1 MADLDTL
8 ARTIWGEARGEGMDG
23 MAAVANV
30 ITNRVDI
37 DLHDD
42 RKPDWWGEGFREVCM
57 KPWQFSCWNAGDPN
71 RARLLA
77 VTASDPQYADAMV
90 LAAAAIGGKLRDR
103 TNGATH
109 YFAPK
114 AMEQLGLKLPAWAQ
128 HQTPTAM
135 IGDHVFYRSTV

>member
-1 MADLDTL
+1 MNDLDTL
-8 ARTIWGEARGEGMDG
+8 ARTLWGEARNQGMDG

-42 RKPDWWGEGFREVCM
+42 KRPDWWGEGFTEVCR
-57 KPWQFSCWNAGDPN
+57 KPWQFSCWNGNDPN

-77 VTASDPQYADAMV
+77 VTVSDPQFSDAMV
-90 LAAAAIGGKLRDR
+90 IAAAAIGGTLRDR

-109 YFAPK
+109 YFAPAVVK
-114 AMEQLGLKLPAWAQ
+114 PPAW
-128 HQTPTAM
+128 TIGLRPTAT
-135 IGDHVFYRSTV
+135 IRDHVFYRSLA